1 MENAKL
7 SSYQFF
13 VMILLFEM
21 GTSLVISLGSDA
33 KQNTWFSI
41 LLGSL
46 IGILFYHVNYKIYT
60 YYPNELPSSYSKK
73 IVGNFLGS
81 ILGYFYI
88 IYFTYICARVTRD
101 FGELLVAVAYTQ
113 TPLFIVNAIMIILCV
128 FAVKK
133 GIEVIARTAE
143 INFALMYLFA
153 ITGLI
158 LILVSGLIELENLKP
173 VLRNNWRTILRVVIL
188 ETAFV
193 PFGEMIAFTYLFPY
207 LNYSKNGRFLGSF
220 AILLS
225 GINLSITAAIN
236 VAVLSV
242 PLFENT
248 QFPLLS
254 TIQYISIGN
263 FIERLDI
270 FFIFAAF
277 IGAFFK
283 IAIYFYVAVIA
294 TTDLFHLKDH
304 KKIVYPFG
312 LIVLFLSQTI
322 ASNYQEH
329 INEGLKFVPPHIH
342 IPFQIGIPVILLV
355 IAFLKNRKKE
365 KNMSKTM
372 KEG

>member
-13 VMILLFEM
+13 VMILLYEM
-21 GTSLVISLGSDA
+21 GTSLVISLGSGA

-41 LLGSL
+41 ILGSL
-46 IGILFYHVNYKIYT
+46 IGILFYLVNYKIYT
-60 YYPNELPSSYSKK
+60 YYPNELPTSYSKK
-73 IVGNFLGS
+73 IIGKFLGNL
-81 ILGYFYI
+81 LGYFYI

-113 TPLFIVNAIMIILCV
+113 TPLFVVNAIMIILCV

-153 ITGLI
+153 ITGFMLI
-158 LILVSGLIELENLKP
+158 LFSGLIEMDNLKP
-173 VLRNNWRTILRVVIL
+173 VLKSNWGTVLRVVFL

-193 PFGEMIAFTYLFPY
+193 PFGEMIAFTYLLPY
-207 LNYSKNGRFLGSF
+207 LNFPKNGHLLGSF
-220 AILLS
+220 GILLS
-225 GINLSITAAIN
+225 GINLSLTAAIN

-242 PLFENT
+242 PLFENS
-248 QFPLLS
+248 QFPLLA

-263 FIERLDI
+263 FIDRLDI

-277 IGAFFK
+277 IGSFFK
-283 IAIYFYVAVIA
+283 IVIYFYVAIIA
-294 TTDLFHLKDH
+294 TNDLFHLKDH

-312 LIVLFLSQTI
+312 LIILFLSKSI

-329 INEGLKFVPPHIH
+329 IDEGLKFVPPHLH

-355 IAFLKNRKKE
+355 IAFFKNRKKE
-365 KNMSKTM
+365 RNLSENKK
-372 KEG
+372 